1 MPELVSS
8 LLWLHSSCK
17 YIFEKVGGWRQE
29 QIHSLN
35 VTDAGSRIA
44 KPRKV
49 SFCWDP
55 KQRSCRNLPV
65 IFWLSCRDPKPLW
78 PTVKGWGGR
87 RGRRARRWSCRQAR
101 LSQMPWRSSPSSGQ
115 LQDLGRWAVPQ
126 GLAAP
131 RGWSVFVT
139 AVIRHQEMFFHDDVL
154 NLLPTQ
160 CSEGVDKS
168 YNIVVLGSAY

>member
-1 MPELVSS
+1 
-8 LLWLHSSCK
+8 
-17 YIFEKVGGWRQE
+17 
-29 QIHSLN
+29 
-35 VTDAGSRIA
+35 
-44 KPRKV
+44 
-49 SFCWDP
+49 
-55 KQRSCRNLPV
+55 
-65 IFWLSCRDPKPLW
+65 
-78 PTVKGWGGR
+78 
-87 RGRRARRWSCRQAR
+87 
-101 LSQMPWRSSPSSGQ
+101 MPWRSSPSSGQ